1 MSDGHSNPNLPT
13 SDIAIP
19 YRAVSRRSKRMTPMA
34 PSHTPTPTV
43 RATALRDRSQ
53 RLSARDRRRR
63 RAARILAVLS
73 AAALLAPAV
82 VNEVTSPAA
91 AATTTRTVELTA
103 SSGGWTTTRAPQTAK
118 SNAYWLSTTYA
129 ADAGYLTFPTA
140 SLPDSA
146 KITSAT
152 LSLSIRSTKATKGG
166 VLVYPAATSW
176 SPKTL
181 THANRPA
188 RLGGAVSTSTVKAVA
203 GRTISIPLATSGALS
218 TKAATSFELRY
229 SQPAVGTLINLRSA
243 PPKLTITYTTTSATP
258 GPTPTPTP
266 TPTATAT
273 STPTPT
279 VTPTATPTPK
289 PTATATPRPTP
300 TATPTPTPTPTPTA
314 TTPPSSGSDELPFAV
329 PAVGASTKKVFAH
342 YFPPYPVSFDNLSP
356 DSDYYARNYLTV
368 GGENGKHAA
377 YSGLLR
383 DRPET
388 RAPLSGDWR
397 TKDFNAEI
405 DDAAAA
411 GVDGFMVDVLS
422 LSGGNWDRT
431 VGLTNAAAGRSDGFT
446 VIPNIDA
453 TSSVAN
459 ASPATVAAAIA
470 PLMKSKAAYKL
481 PDGRVLLSS
490 FKAEGKSASW
500 WKDIM
505 ASLKNTHGISAAF
518 VAVFLDSSEANLRAF
533 APFTYAASN
542 WGKRSPDSAEA
553 ATDRTDLA
561 HALGM
566 KWIEPIAVQDVRHKS
581 GVYAEAANTETLRAT
596 WKRAISNDADF
607 AQLITWNDYSEATSF
622 AASEM
627 HGSAFLDLSAY
638 YASWFKTGKAPSL
651 RGDEIIVTH
660 RTQSYKAAALL
671 PPVTLSATL
680 GGNITAPRDTVEV
693 VTMLTAPATVTLRVG
708 SATHTIDAPAGLSAH
723 TVPLRTGKVSASAA
737 RGGQVFATA
746 TTDDPVV
753 SSPDIVNLLYAAA
766 TSRD

>member
-1 MSDGHSNPNLPT
+1 
-13 SDIAIP
+13 
-19 YRAVSRRSKRMTPMA
+19 MA

-43 RATALRDRSQ
+43 PTDTLRDRSR
-53 RLSARDRRRR
+53 RLTARDRRRR
-63 RAARILAVLS
+63 RAARVLAVLS

-82 VNEVTSPAA
+82 VNEITSPAS
-91 AATTTRTVELTA
+91 AATTTQTVELTA
-103 SSGGWTTTRAPQTAK
+103 TAGGWTTTRAPKTAK

-140 SLPDSA
+140 SLPDGA
-146 KITSAT
+146 KITAAT
-152 LSLSIRSTKATKGG
+152 LSLNIRSTKATKGG
-166 VLVYPAATSW
+166 VLVYPAATTW

-181 THANRPA
+181 TNANRPA
-188 RLGGAVSTSTVKAVA
+188 RLGAAVSTSTVKAVA

-218 TKAATSFELRY
+218 TTGATSFELRY

-243 PPKLTITYTTTSATP
+243 PPKLTITYTTSSSTP
-258 GPTPTPTP
+258 GPTPTA
-266 TPTATAT
+266 TPTATPK
-273 STPTPT
+273 PTA
-279 VTPTATPTPK
+279 TPTATPKPTPTPK
-289 PTATATPRPTP
+289 PTATATPSPRPTP
-300 TATPTPTPTPTPTA
+300 TATPTATPKPTPTPTA
-314 TTPPSSGSDELPFAV
+314 TTPPSAGSDELPFSV
-329 PAVGASTKKVFAH
+329 PGVGASAKKVFAH
-342 YFPPYPVSFDNLSP
+342 YFPPYPVSFDNLSA

-453 TSSVAN
+453 TSSVAK

-481 PDGRVLLSS
+481 SDGRVLLSS
-490 FKAEGKSASW
+490 FKAEGKPASW

-505 ASLKNTHGISAAF
+505 AALKNTHGVSAAF
-518 VAVFLDSSEANLRAF
+518 VAVFLDSSEANLRTF

-542 WGKRSPDSAEA
+542 WGKRSPDSAA
-553 ATDRTDLA
+553 TATDRTDLA

-638 YASWFKTGKAPSL
+638 YASWFKTGKAPGL

-671 PPVTLSATL
+671 PPVTLNATL
-680 GGNITAPRDTVEV
+680 GGNTTAPRDTVEV
-693 VTMLTAPATVTLRVG
+693 VTMLTEPATVTLRVG

-737 RGGQVFATA
+737 RGGSVFATA
-746 TTDDPVV
+746 TTDEPVV
-753 SSPDIVNLLYAAA
+753 SSPEIVNLLYAAA